1 MVMEAL
7 RPDGSQ
13 VFRASWRSGVVWTA
27 LVTAL
32 LAAGLGWAGWGM
44 GLNSK
49 GSLLGLLA
57 LFFIGIAW
65 LVMRPLFSAVP
76 VLSVGPQ
83 GVGGFL
89 LQGHTV
95 PWGEISDV
103 QHATVQGH
111 PIVTLVLHPG
121 TPSLARTRSLL
132 RLGRH
137 RNISLGPLRKAER
150 EPALAAVMQA
160 FRRYA
165 GPQVQAAARALMDAA
180 VSETEF
186 HERLHARTPSTW
198 ALYAVMAVNVGV
210 WLLNLLNGLSAMQP
224 SSAELFA
231 WGANSTTAVVRDG
244 EWWRLFSAT
253 VLHAGVMHLALN
265 MYALWDAGR
274 QVCRWFGNGQFLLIY
289 LGSALAGSALSLHF
303 SAQQAVSVG
312 ASGAVFGVLGALMA
326 GVYQH
331 RERVPKAMVTRLLT
345 SQGLFVVFMLAQG
358 FTRSGIDNA
367 AHIGGLVAGMVIAW
381 LLVELV
387 DERASLTQR
396 FGHQVL
402 AVSVTALGVGGLVW
416 SAQPGVDHRELF
428 GNQAMLREVLPPLQA
443 AEKALQQDA
452 QARKEGRLP
461 HERFLDALEQRHIPA
476 VRGVVQTM
484 DRVRPVQA
492 LPLLDDLRNRNVYLL
507 EMMELELGMARG
519 TVDPAQARPR
529 LAELSAL
536 LTAVDQRL
544 KDRSAKTPD

>member
-1 MVMEAL
+1 MEER
-7 RPDGSQ
+7 RPDGSL

-27 LVTAL
+27 LLTAL
-32 LAAGLGWAGWGM
+32 LAVGLGWVAWDIGANG
-44 GLNSK
+44 K
-49 GSLLGLLA
+49 GGLLGVLS
-57 LFFIGIAW
+57 LFFLGVAW
-65 LVMRPLFSAVP
+65 LVLRPLFSTVP

-83 GVGGFL
+83 GVSGFL

-95 PWGEISDV
+95 PWSEISDV
-103 QHATVQGH
+103 QHATVQGQ

-121 TPSLARTRSLL
+121 APSLARTRSLL
-132 RLGRH
+132 RLGQH
-137 RNISLGPLRKAER
+137 RNVTLGPLRKADR

-165 GPQVQAAARALMDAA
+165 GAQSQAAARALMDAA
-180 VSETEF
+180 VTETEF
-186 HERLHARTPSTW
+186 HERLRARTPSTW

-210 WLLNLLNGLSAMQP
+210 WLLNLLDGLSAMQP

-244 EWWRLFSAT
+244 EWWRLLTAT

-265 MYALWDAGR
+265 MVALWDAGR

-289 LGSALAGSALSLHF
+289 LGAALAGSALSLHF

-312 ASGAVFGVLGALMA
+312 ASGAVFGVLGALTA

-331 RERVPKAMVTRLLT
+331 RERVPKSMATRLLT

-358 FTRSGIDNA
+358 FTRPGVDNA
-367 AHIGGLVAGMVIAW
+367 AHVGGLVAGAVIAW
-381 LLVELV
+381 LLIERV
-387 DERASLTQR
+387 DERASFTQR
-396 FGHQVL
+396 VGHQVL
-402 AVSVTALGVGGLVW
+402 AVAVTALGVSGLVW

-507 EMMELELGMARG
+507 DMMELELGMARG
-519 TVDPAQARPR
+519 TVDPARARPR
-529 LAELSAL
+529 MAELSKL
-536 LTAVDQRL
+536 LAAVDQRL
-544 KDRSAKTPD
+544 KDRNVKKPD